1 MAKDP
6 AFLFYSKDW
15 IEGTA
20 ELLPDEK
27 GVYIDLLCYQHQR
40 GDLPND
46 TKRLARMV
54 GISVDEFEKIWS
66 VIGCKF
72 EANGERTLNRK
83 LSEVM
88 GERRD
93 KGHRNKIIGMFG
105 SLCRKSD
112 LSQLHLKQIRSEF
125 KVSDFEHLESERI
138 SERLSEWFME
148 RLALLGNGNGNGDA
162 NANGDV
168 NGIRNGAEKKFF
180 DNDKLNDVFCRWLK
194 MLHERGKPMTQSSI
208 EQLQMKMNYQQ
219 DDVSIKQIEQSL
231 ENGWLTLRP
240 VESTDQPKP
249 EPKKYRMPI

>member
-54 GISVDEFEKIWS
+54 GMSVDEFEKIWS

-88 GERRD
+88 GERKE
-93 KGHRNKIIGMFG
+93 KGHRNKIIGVFG
-105 SLCRKSD
+105 SLCRKSELSYMD
-112 LSQLHLKQIRSEF
+112 LRSIRSQF
-125 KVSDFEHLESERI
+125 KVADFENLDSERI
-138 SERLSEWFME
+138 SERLSEWFNE
-148 RLALLGNGNGNGDA
+148 RLALLGNGDVNA
-162 NANGDV
+162 NADV
-168 NGIRNGAEKKFF
+168 NSISNGVEKKFF
-180 DNDKLNDVFCRWLK
+180 DNQKLNDVFCRWLK
-194 MLHERGKPMTQSSI
+194 MLNERGKPMTQSSI
-208 EQLQMKMNYQQ
+208 EQLQMKMNYQN
-219 DDVSIKQIEQSL
+219 DDISIKQIEQSL

-240 VESTDQPKP
+240 VESTEKPKP
-249 EPKKYRMPI
+249 EPKKYRMPL